1 MERKIS
7 SYKLVTRLEKKN
19 ILIKLFISLLNPQKI
34 IRFNKC
40 YVTNTVK
47 PAVNTTCIKRPP
59 MLRDH
64 LQIRARVITI
74 ILTCIKRPHAF
85 EDQRPLF
92 ASQFC
97 NAETSFCLRVAFN
110 VKTSFNLMVWN
121 FIFDDG
127 MSEINCLNCL
137 FAFRFQNSS
146 EAINILHA

>member
-1 MERKIS
+1 
-7 SYKLVTRLEKKN
+7 
-19 ILIKLFISLLNPQKI
+19 
-34 IRFNKC
+34 
-40 YVTNTVK
+40 
-47 PAVNTTCIKRPP
+47 

-74 ILTCIKRPHAF
+74 ILTCVKRPHVF

-97 NAETSFCLRVAFN
+97 NSETSFSLRVAFN

-127 MSEINCLNCL
+127 MGEINCLNGLFNL